1 MKVKVNLIL
10 TAVIMI
16 AVGVL
21 FVIYP
26 MASLGL
32 EDKGE
37 KSLTWLVGVL
47 ILASG
52 CFTILFSLKAQKIL
66 PNASSSTLL
75 GVFQIMLG
83 SLFVL
88 SHFDLLKDN
97 AIGVLFGTWVMYE
110 GLSLVVSSF
119 GYKKATFKHWWV
131 MLLFG
136 LLNVVLGY
144 VALLY
149 ADPEQISTVLIVI
162 VGLGIVCNG
171 VMRIVAFIAIARIE
185 KRVKQQAEAVQEMLG
200 EKEEA

>member
-26 MASLGL
+26 KASLGP
-32 EDKGE
+32 
-37 KSLTWLVGVL
+37 LTWLLGVL

-52 CFTILFSLKAQKIL
+52 IFTILFSLKAQKVL

-88 SHFDLLKDN
+88 NYFNMLKDS
-97 AIGVLFGTWVMYE
+97 AIGVLFATWVMYE
-110 GLSLVVSSF
+110 GLSLVISSF
-119 GYKKATFKHWWV
+119 GYKKATFRHWWV

-136 LLNVVLGY
+136 VLNVILGY

-149 ADPEQISTVLIVI
+149 AEEISTVLAVI
-162 VGLGIVCNG
+162 VGLGIVANG
-171 VMRIVAFIAIARIE
+171 VMRIVAFIAITRIE
-185 KRVKQQAEAVQEMLG
+185 KRLKQQQEAVQEVLG
-200 EKEEA
+200 EKTEE

>member
-26 MASLGL
+26 KDSLGL
-32 EDKGE
+32 
-37 KSLTWLVGVL
+37 LTWLLGVL

-52 CFTILFSLKAQKIL
+52 VFTILFSLKAQKVL

-88 SHFDLLKDN
+88 NHFDKLQEG
-97 AIGVLFGTWVMYE
+97 AIGVLFAIWVMYE
-110 GLSLVVSSF
+110 GLSLVISSF
-119 GYKKATFKHWWV
+119 GYKKATFRHWWV

-144 VALLY
+144 VALLN
-149 ADPEQISTVLIVI
+149 ADKMSPVLAVI
-162 VGLGIVCNG
+162 VGLGIVANG
-171 VMRIVAFIAIARIE
+171 VMRIVAFIAITRIE
-185 KRVKQQAEAVQEMLG
+185 KKLKQQLAAVQEATA
-200 EKEEA
+200 EKTEE

>member
-26 MASLGL
+26 KDSLGL
-32 EDKGE
+32 
-37 KSLTWLVGVL
+37 LTWLLGVL

-52 CFTILFSLKAQKIL
+52 VFTILFSLKAQKVL

-88 SHFDLLKDN
+88 NHFDKLQEG
-97 AIGVLFGTWVMYE
+97 AIGVLFAIWVMYE
-110 GLSLVVSSF
+110 GLSLVISSF
-119 GYKKATFKHWWV
+119 GYKKATFRHWWV

-144 VALLY
+144 VALLN
-149 ADPEQISTVLIVI
+149 ADKISPVLAVI
-162 VGLGIVCNG
+162 VGLGIVANG
-171 VMRIVAFIAIARIE
+171 VMRIVAFIAITRIE
-185 KRVKQQAEAVQEMLG
+185 KKLKQQPAAVQEATA
-200 EKEEA
+200 EKTEE

>member
-26 MASLGL
+26 KASLGP
-32 EDKGE
+32 
-37 KSLTWLVGVL
+37 LTWLLGVL

-52 CFTILFSLKAQKIL
+52 IFTILFSLKAQKVL

-88 SHFDLLKDN
+88 NYFNMLKDS
-97 AIGVLFGTWVMYE
+97 AIGVLFATWVMYE
-110 GLSLVVSSF
+110 GLSLVISSF
-119 GYKKATFKHWWV
+119 GYKKATFRHWWV

-136 LLNVVLGY
+136 VLNVILGY

-149 ADPEQISTVLIVI
+149 AEEISKVLAVI
-162 VGLGIVCNG
+162 VGLGIVANG
-171 VMRIVAFIAIARIE
+171 VMRIVAFIAITRIE
-185 KRVKQQAEAVQEMLG
+185 KKLKQQQEAVQEVLG
-200 EKEEA
+200 EKTEE

>member
-26 MASLGL
+26 KDSLGL
-32 EDKGE
+32 
-37 KSLTWLVGVL
+37 LTWLLGVL

-52 CFTILFSLKAQKIL
+52 VFTILFSLKAQKVL

-75 GVFQIMLG
+75 GVFHIMLG

-88 SHFDLLKDN
+88 NHFDKLQEG
-97 AIGVLFGTWVMYE
+97 AIGVLFAIWVMYE
-110 GLSLVVSSF
+110 GLSLVISSF
-119 GYKKATFKHWWV
+119 GYKKATFRHWWV

-144 VALLY
+144 VALLN
-149 ADPEQISTVLIVI
+149 ADKISPVLAVI
-162 VGLGIVCNG
+162 VGLGIVANG
-171 VMRIVAFIAIARIE
+171 VMRIVAFIAITRIE
-185 KRVKQQAEAVQEMLG
+185 KKLKQQLAAVQEATA
-200 EKEEA
+200 EKTEE

>member
-26 MASLGL
+26 KDSLGL
-32 EDKGE
+32 
-37 KSLTWLVGVL
+37 LTWLLGVL

-52 CFTILFSLKAQKIL
+52 VFTILFSLKAQKVL

-88 SHFDLLKDN
+88 NHFDKLQEG
-97 AIGVLFGTWVMYE
+97 AIGVLFAIWVMYE
-110 GLSLVVSSF
+110 GLSLVISSF
-119 GYKKATFKHWWV
+119 GYKKATFRHWWV

-144 VALLY
+144 VALLN
-149 ADPEQISTVLIVI
+149 ADKISPVLAVI
-162 VGLGIVCNG
+162 VGLGIVANG
-171 VMRIVAFIAIARIE
+171 VMRIVAFIAITRIE
-185 KRVKQQAEAVQEMLG
+185 KKLKQQLAAVQEATA
-200 EKEEA
+200 EKTEE

>member
-26 MASLGL
+26 KDSLGL
-32 EDKGE
+32 
-37 KSLTWLVGVL
+37 LTWLLGVL

-52 CFTILFSLKAQKIL
+52 VFTILFSLKAQKVL

-88 SHFDLLKDN
+88 NHFDKLQEG
-97 AIGVLFGTWVMYE
+97 AIGVLFAIWVMYE
-110 GLSLVVSSF
+110 GLSLVISSF
-119 GYKKATFKHWWV
+119 GYKKATFRHWWV

-144 VALLY
+144 VALLN
-149 ADPEQISTVLIVI
+149 ADKISPVLAVI
-162 VGLGIVCNG
+162 VGLGIVANG
-171 VMRIVAFIAIARIE
+171 VMRIVAFVAITRIE
-185 KRVKQQAEAVQEMLG
+185 KKLKQQLAAVQEATA
-200 EKEEA
+200 EKTEE

>member
-26 MASLGL
+26 KDSLGL
-32 EDKGE
+32 
-37 KSLTWLVGVL
+37 LTWLLGVL

-52 CFTILFSLKAQKIL
+52 VFTILFSLKAQKVL

-88 SHFDLLKDN
+88 NHFDKLQEG
-97 AIGVLFGTWVMYE
+97 AIGVLFAIWVMYE
-110 GLSLVVSSF
+110 GLSLVISSF
-119 GYKKATFKHWWV
+119 GYKKATFRHWWV

-144 VALLY
+144 VALLN
-149 ADPEQISTVLIVI
+149 ADKISPVLAVI
-162 VGLGIVCNG
+162 VGLGIVANG
-171 VMRIVAFIAIARIE
+171 VMRIVAFIAITRIE
-185 KRVKQQAEAVQEMLG
+185 KKLRQQLAVVQEATA
-200 EKEEA
+200 EKTEE

>member
-10 TAVIMI
+10 TAVIII

-26 MASLGL
+26 KDSLGL
-32 EDKGE
+32 
-37 KSLTWLVGVL
+37 LTWLLGVL

-52 CFTILFSLKAQKIL
+52 VFTIMFSLKAQKVL

-88 SHFDLLKDN
+88 NHFDKLQEG
-97 AIGVLFGTWVMYE
+97 AIGVLFAIWVMYE
-110 GLSLVVSSF
+110 GLSLVISSF
-119 GYKKATFKHWWV
+119 GYKKATFRHWWV

-144 VALLY
+144 VALLN
-149 ADPEQISTVLIVI
+149 ADKISPVLAVI
-162 VGLGIVCNG
+162 VGLGIVANG
-171 VMRIVAFIAIARIE
+171 VMRIVAFIAITRIE
-185 KRVKQQAEAVQEMLG
+185 KKLKQQLAAVQEATA
-200 EKEEA
+200 EKTEE

>member
-1 MKVKVNLIL
+1 MKVKVNLIF

-26 MASLGL
+26 KDSLGL
-32 EDKGE
+32 
-37 KSLTWLVGVL
+37 LTWLLGVL

-52 CFTILFSLKAQKIL
+52 VFTILFSLKAQKVL

-88 SHFDLLKDN
+88 NHFDKLQEG
-97 AIGVLFGTWVMYE
+97 AIGVLFAIWVMYE
-110 GLSLVVSSF
+110 GLSLVISSF
-119 GYKKATFKHWWV
+119 GYKKATFRHWWV

-144 VALLY
+144 VALLN
-149 ADPEQISTVLIVI
+149 ADKISPVLAVI
-162 VGLGIVCNG
+162 VGLGIVANG
-171 VMRIVAFIAIARIE
+171 VMRIVAFIAITRIE
-185 KRVKQQAEAVQEMLG
+185 KKLKQQLAAVQEATA
-200 EKEEA
+200 EKTEE

>member
-26 MASLGL
+26 KDSLGL
-32 EDKGE
+32 
-37 KSLTWLVGVL
+37 LTWLLGVL

-52 CFTILFSLKAQKIL
+52 VFTILFSLKAQKVL

-88 SHFDLLKDN
+88 NHFDKLQEG
-97 AIGVLFGTWVMYE
+97 AIGVLFAIWVMYE
-110 GLSLVVSSF
+110 GLSLVISSF
-119 GYKKATFKHWWV
+119 GYKKATFRRWWV

-144 VALLY
+144 VALLN
-149 ADPEQISTVLIVI
+149 ADKISPVLAVI
-162 VGLGIVCNG
+162 VGLGIVANG
-171 VMRIVAFIAIARIE
+171 VMRIVAFIAITRIE
-185 KRVKQQAEAVQEMLG
+185 KKLKQQLAAVQEATA
-200 EKEEA
+200 EKTEE

>member
-32 EDKGE
+32 GDEGG
-37 KSLTWLVGVL
+37 KSLVWLLGAL
-47 ILASG
+47 ILLSG

-144 VALLY
+144 VALLN
-149 ADPEQISTVLIVI
+149 ADAIGTALAVI